1 MFCSAEALQ
10 TTFLLMSPKQ
20 LYEHFKDNYEIHNI
34 NWNEEKAK
42 AIIESWQ
49 REFTEVQYLIY
60 PNVYC
65 ACVCVCSCTYY
76 VLTTKILMLLASE
89 DLQYLGSED
98 ILG

>member
-49 REFTEVQYLIY
+49 REFTAVNYFIY
-60 PNVYC
+60 YIQIFI
-65 ACVCVCSCTYY
+65 VCVR
-76 VLTTKILMLLASE
+76 VLVLATC
-89 DLQYLGSED
+89 
-98 ILG
+98 

>member
-1 MFCSAEALQ
+1 
-10 TTFLLMSPKQ
+10 MSPKQ

-60 PNVYC
+60 SNVFVFLY
-65 ACVCVCSCTYY
+65 
-76 VLTTKILMLLASE
+76 LLCIEYQNTNPTSK
-89 DLQYLGSED
+89 
-98 ILG
+98 

>member
-60 PNVYC
+60 ICTN
-65 ACVCVCSCTYY
+65 CVCVCMCVSYTC
-76 VLTTKILMLLASE
+76 LCIE
-89 DLQYLGSED
+89 DQNPNSTSK
-98 ILG
+98 